1 MAVRGVRGAT
11 TCEENSA
18 EAILKAT
25 EELLKEL
32 TARNG
37 IGVQDIAAAIF
48 SLTEDL
54 DAAFPAAAARA
65 LGWREVPL
73 FCCREVPVPG
83 SLPRCIRVLLLVN
96 SERPQSQFEFVY
108 LNDAWVLRPDLRGT
122 ERDGENEK
130 TESCH

>member
-1 MAVRGVRGAT
+1 MNNMPVRGVRGAT

-25 EELLKEL
+25 EELLREL
-32 TARNG
+32 TARNR
-37 IGVQDIAAAIF
+37 IAVQDIAAAIF

-65 LGWREVPL
+65 LGWQEVPL

-96 SERPQSQFEFVY
+96 SERPQNQFEFVY
-108 LNDAWVLRPDLRGT
+108 LNDAWVLRPDLRG
-122 ERDGENEK
+122 
-130 TESCH
+130 